1 VTHPQKTEPRRPQ
14 RPQRGKNFLRS
25 LWSKSKIT
33 LFQRRPFRF
42 SAVDGVLW
50 WVLISL
56 VAISFIGNHPY
67 LALSI
72 AVVGGALVGVL
83 TTINANC
90 RPPVSR
96 SWVLWAEPALVLL
109 LSPVFL
115 FPTPK
120 RSIFFIGLTLLL
132 LVHFVVTRRVVEP
145 TPALLPVILLLVM
158 VSVSLY
164 ATYDLHQS
172 LPKVAGMLLGAAAFI
187 AIVDSIFTQRHV
199 ALMLA
204 ALLLGGVALACIGLL
219 GTQWINKVSIL
230 AKTTSRLPAVIRGLQ
245 GAEEGFQPNGI
256 AGGLILFIPLQVA
269 LAYRGIRKALA
280 RKSEWRLLVAVLT
293 TLLITG
299 GVVILTQSRGGWL
312 GLAIALLVLLAW
324 SSRKGRWFAG
334 IVALVGIIAVVWLGP
349 RKIGDSIMSGIGGTS
364 GVGSSIDGRLE
375 VWNRAIY
382 GISDFPFTGMGMNTF
397 RKVVHVLYPLFLTS
411 PDTDIAHCHNQL
423 LQAALDLGIPGL
435 VAYVALLATALTMG
449 VYVWRHSKEEWIR
462 CSAQGL
468 VCGIVA
474 QQVFGITDAI
484 ALGAKV
490 GIFFWVALGLLAAM
504 HRLTKLNH
512 KEKD

>member
-1 VTHPQKTEPRRPQ
+1 
-14 RPQRGKNFLRS
+14 
-25 LWSKSKIT
+25 LWFKSKLT
-33 LFQRRPFRF
+33 FFQGKPFRF
-42 SAVDGVLW
+42 GTVDGLLW
-50 WVLISL
+50 WMFISL
-56 VAISFIGNHPY
+56 VAISFIGDHPY
-67 LALSI
+67 LALSTAI
-72 AVVGGALVGVL
+72 LGGSLVGVL
-83 TTINANC
+83 TTIYANC

-109 LSPVFL
+109 LSPLFL

-120 RSIFFIGLTLLL
+120 RSIFFLGIILLL
-132 LVHFVVTRRVVEP
+132 ALHFAITRRLVES
-145 TPALLPVILLLVM
+145 TPALLPVALLLVM
-158 VSVSLY
+158 VLVSLY
-164 ATYDLHQS
+164 ATNDLHQS
-172 LPKVAGMLLGAAAFI
+172 LPKVAGTLLGAAVFI
-187 AIVDSIFTQRHV
+187 AIVDSIFKQRHV

-204 ALLLGGVALACIGLL
+204 AFLLGGVALACIGLL

-245 GAEEGFQPNGI
+245 GAEEGFQPNGV

-269 LAYRGIRKALA
+269 LAYRLMRNASA
-280 RKSEWRLLVAVLT
+280 RKPERRLFVALLA

-299 GVVILTQSRGGWL
+299 GVVILTQSRGGWF
-312 GLAIALLVLLAW
+312 GLAIGLLVLLAC
-324 SSRKGRWFAG
+324 SSRGGRWFGG
-334 IVALVGIIAVVWLGP
+334 IVALAGIAAVVWLGP

-364 GVGSSIDGRLE
+364 GVSGSIDGRLE

-397 RKVVHVLYPLFLTS
+397 RKVVHVLYPLSLTS

-435 VAYVALLATALTMG
+435 VAYVALFATAISMG
-449 VYVWRHSKEEWIR
+449 IFVWRHSKEAWIR

-474 QQVFGITDAI
+474 QQAFGITDAI

-490 GIFFWVALGLLAAM
+490 GIFFWIALGLLAVM
-504 HRLTKLNH
+504 HRLTKLNLEDLE
-512 KEKD
+512 EKKG

>member
-1 VTHPQKTEPRRPQ
+1 
-14 RPQRGKNFLRS
+14 
-25 LWSKSKIT
+25 LWFKSKLT
-33 LFQRRPFRF
+33 FFQGKPFRF
-42 SAVDGVLW
+42 GMGDAVLW
-50 WVLISL
+50 WVLINL
-56 VAISFIGNHPY
+56 VAISFIGDHPY
-67 LALSI
+67 FALGFAI
-72 AVVGGALVGVL
+72 LGGALIGIL
-83 TTINANC
+83 GTSYWRF
-90 RPPVSR
+90 RPRVCL
-96 SWVLWAEPALVLL
+96 SWMLWLEPALILL
-109 LSPVFL
+109 LLPVFL

-120 RSIFFIGLTLLL
+120 RSVLFIGLTLLL

-145 TPALLPVILLLVM
+145 TPALLPVVLLLVM

-199 ALMLA
+199 ALMLTA
-204 ALLLGGVALACIGLL
+204 FLLGGVALACIGLL

-230 AKTTSRLPAVIRGLQ
+230 AKTTSHLPAVIRGLQ
-245 GAEEGFQPNGI
+245 GAEEGFQPNGV
-256 AGGLILFIPLQVA
+256 AGGLILFVPLQIA
-269 LAYRGIRKALA
+269 LAYRLMRNASA
-280 RKSEWRLLVAVLT
+280 RKPERRLFVALLA

-299 GVVILTQSRGGWL
+299 GVVMLTQSRGGWF
-312 GLAIALLVLLAW
+312 GLAIGLLVLLAW
-324 SSRKGRWFAG
+324 SSRGGRWFGGIVTLAG
-334 IVALVGIIAVVWLGP
+334 IAAVVWLGP

-397 RKVVHVLYPLFLTS
+397 RKVVHVLYPFFLTS

-423 LQAALDLGIPGL
+423 LQTALDLGIPGL
-435 VAYVALLATALTMG
+435 VAYVALLATTITMG
-449 VYVWRHSKEEWIR
+449 IFVWRHSKEVWIR

-484 ALGAKV
+484 APGAKI
-490 GIFFWVALGLLAAM
+490 GIFFWIALGLLAVM

-512 KEKD
+512 EELKDLKET